1 VDLGYS
7 DSSEVCH
14 RISCSVANGNL
25 VRSKRCFENVTSFYF
40 LNNSVINKPVL
51 IYFTARHCMQCG
63 TSAMTLYPSVCPSQ
77 ASVVSKRLDESS
89 WFLAWRLR
97 STYPTLSCKEIGVS
111 PKKMSTSLWT
121 QKFSPGQLS
130 RPRCQQTYR
139 RSSLLTV
146 DHTYDDRRVVAVY
159 CTSVDCNTLTPLL
172 RFVVDLLYKLF
183 LRLYSS

>member
-1 VDLGYS
+1 MRYFSYDPVSICLS
-7 DSSEVCH
+7 
-14 RISCSVANGNL
+14 
-25 VRSKRCFENVTSFYF
+25 VTSRCCIETTGRIELVF
-40 LNNSVINKPVL
+40 S
-51 IYFTARHCMQCG
+51 ME
-63 TSAMTLYPSVCPSQ
+63 
-77 ASVVSKRLDESS
+77 ASFHLSYAAGNWGISKKDEHFSLELCS
-89 WFLAWRLR
+89 
-97 STYPTLSCKEIGVS
+97 K
-111 PKKMSTSLWT
+111 LWT

-172 RFVVDLLYKLF
+172 RFVVDLLYKLLF